1 MTAYAF
7 YWCPFKKSNWFGSF
21 YIESPRFTNWLQG
34 FKDLVFPVI
43 THTPTLLH
51 RLLCAG
57 PQARCCCGITVENTG
72 DPGTGLGKRQIS
84 SLTQQ
89 EKPLSRLISAVVALV
104 WLLPI
109 PWGQELWQCLEVTL
123 DTSPISVTRSCPF
136 YPICVFPIHSFP
148 SIFITTSILWTT
160 IIFPVDYPTSLLASL
175 LIPL

>member
-51 RLLCAG
+51 RLLCTG
-57 PQARCCCGITVENTG
+57 PQARCCCRITVENKG

-123 DTSPISVTRSCPF
+123 DTSPYLSPGPVHFTP
-136 YPICVFPIHSFP
+136 YVFFQSIHFP
-148 SIFITTSILWTT
+148 PSLSPPPYCEPPLSSLWITQL
-160 IIFPVDYPTSLLASL
+160 VSLHHC
-175 LIPL
+175 